1 VAEES
6 KWAGDCYRRGNDAM
20 QKQNWDLAVEMF
32 SSCVKFVPDNLL
44 YRQFLRNS
52 AKKKYADNGKGA
64 GTFAKTK
71 LMGIRSRIKKART
84 AENWEEASKAIE
96 EGLYLNP
103 WDTQLN
109 VELAEVSLQL
119 DRGEI
124 AKFAYM
130 EAIKSD
136 PKNKAHLIALAELL
150 RQRAEYDEAI
160 KAYERVSR
168 LDPADLSAM
177 RKITE
182 LQTEKTTHRGGY
194 ENAEKTTDVMANR
207 MAHAA
212 GKSTSSAPGES
223 QENDLK
229 HAIRKAPDVLDNYLK
244 LATYY
249 KSAKQ
254 FQESHDTLVRALEVS
269 KNDPGVREQ
278 LEDVELLLMKYAL
291 DDAKQLAQKSGDEES
306 RKAAAGL
313 SIALRDRRIDVLA
326 ARVERYPANLALK
339 YELASLLMQLQKWT
353 QAIPLL
359 QKASQDP
366 RLKSKAFVALG
377 KCFVYD
383 KKLPLARGQFERA
396 IPDLNVDVE
405 PETFK
410 ECHYLLGRVCEEL
423 GDFAAAESHYGE
435 VLVLDYDYKDAKDRL
450 ENLQGHQKDS
460 GEDHGAANS

>member
-1 VAEES
+1 MADED

-20 QKQNWDLAVEMF
+20 QKENWDLAVEMF
-32 SSCVKFVPDNLL
+32 SSCVKFKPGNLL

-52 AKKKYADNGKGA
+52 TKKKYGDNGKGA
-64 GTFAKTK
+64 GTFGKTK

-96 EGLYLNP
+96 EGLYINP

-109 VELAEVSLQL
+109 VELAEVSLML

-130 EAIKSD
+130 EAIRSD
-136 PKNKAHLIALAELL
+136 PKNKSHYVALATLL
-150 RQRAEYDEAI
+150 RERGEYDDAI
-160 KAYERVSR
+160 KAWEQVSK
-168 LDPADLSAM
+168 LDPQDLTAM
-177 RKITE
+177 RRITE

-194 ENAEKTTDVMANR
+194 EDAEKTRDVMANK
-207 MAHAA
+207 AAAVA
-212 GKSTSSAPGES
+212 GKSSVAPGES
-223 QENDLK
+223 QEADLK
-229 HAIRKAPDVLDNYLK
+229 HAIRKDPGAVEPYLK
-244 LATYY
+244 LASYY
-249 KSAKQ
+249 KSVKK
-254 FQESHDTLVRALEVS
+254 FQESHDILVSAVEVS

-278 LEDVELLLMKYAL
+278 LEDAELLLMKFSL
-291 DDAKQLAQKSGDEES
+291 EDVKQQAQKTGDEAI
-306 RKAAAGL
+306 RKKAAEL
-313 SIALRDRRIDVLA
+313 SIAMRDRRIEVLT
-326 ARVERYPANLALK
+326 ARVERYPSNLSLK
-339 YELASLLMQLQKWT
+339 YELAMLLMQLQKWT
-353 QAIPLL
+353 QSIPLL

-366 RLKSKAFVALG
+366 RLKAKAFVSLG

-423 GDFAAAESHYGE
+423 GDKPAAETHYGE
-435 VLVLDYDYKDAKDRL
+435 VLVIDYDYKDARERL
-450 ENLQGHQKDS
+450 EKLQAG
-460 GEDHGAANS
+460 G

>member
-1 VAEES
+1 
-6 KWAGDCYRRGNDAM
+6 M

-52 AKKKYADNGKGA
+52 TKKKYGDNGKGA
-64 GTFAKTK
+64 GTFGKTR

-96 EGLYLNP
+96 EGLYINP

-109 VELAEVSLQL
+109 VELAEVSVRL

-136 PKNKAHLIALAELL
+136 PKNKSHLVALGELL
-150 RQRAEYDEAI
+150 RERGEYDEAI
-160 KAYERVSR
+160 KAWEHVSR
-168 LDPADLSAM
+168 LDPQDLTAM

-194 ENAEKTTDVMANR
+194 ENAENTQDVMAKK
-207 MAHAA
+207 MAVSA
-212 GKSTSSAPGES
+212 GKSSGAAPGES
-223 QENDLK
+223 EEADLK
-229 HAIRKAPDVLDNYLK
+229 HAIRKAPGVVENYLK
-244 LATYY
+244 LASYY
-249 KSAKQ
+249 KSVKK
-254 FQESHDTLVRALEVS
+254 FQEAHDILVTGLEVS
-269 KNDPGVREQ
+269 KDDPGVREQ
-278 LEDVELLLMKYAL
+278 LEDVELLLLRYAL
-291 DDAKQLAQKSGDEES
+291 DEAKQKAHQSGDEES
-306 RKAAAGL
+306 RKKAADL
-313 SIALRDRRIDVLA
+313 SIALRDRRIEVLT
-326 ARVERYPANLALK
+326 ARVERYPQNLTLK
-339 YELASLLMQLQKWT
+339 FDLAQLLMQLQKWT
-353 QAIPLL
+353 QSIPLL

-366 RLKSKAFVALG
+366 RLKAKAFVALG

-396 IPDLNVDVE
+396 VPDLNPDTE
-405 PETFK
+405 ADTFK

-423 GDFAAAESHYGE
+423 GDGPAAETHYGE
-435 VLVLDYDYKDAKDRL
+435 VLVQDYDFKDAKARL
-450 ENLQGHQKDS
+450 EKLQGGQ
-460 GEDHGAANS
+460 GEATLQ

>member
-1 VAEES
+1 VAEDAN

-52 AKKKYADNGKGA
+52 TKKKYSDNGKGA
-64 GTFAKTK
+64 GTFGKTR

-96 EGLYLNP
+96 EGLYINP
-103 WDTQLN
+103 WDVQLN

-130 EAIKSD
+130 EAIKAD
-136 PKNKAHLIALAELL
+136 PKNKSHLVALAELL
-150 RQRAEYDEAI
+150 RDRSEYDEAI
-160 KAYERVSR
+160 KAWEHVSR
-168 LDPADLSAM
+168 LDPQDLTAM

-194 ENAEKTTDVMANR
+194 ETAEKTRDVMANR
-207 MAHAA
+207 IAASA
-212 GKSTSSAPGES
+212 GKASQSAAPGES
-223 QENDLK
+223 QEADLK
-229 HAIRKAPDVLDNYLK
+229 HAIRKAPDVIENYLK
-244 LATYY
+244 LASYY
-249 KSAKQ
+249 KNTKKL
-254 FQESHDTLVRALEVS
+254 QESHDILVKAVEVS
-269 KNDPGVREQ
+269 QNDPSVREQ
-278 LEDVELLLMKYAL
+278 LEDAELLLLKYAL
-291 DDAKQLAQKSGDEES
+291 EDAKHKANQGGSDED
-306 RKAAAGL
+306 RKKAAEL
-313 SIALRDRRIDVLA
+313 SIRLRDRRIEVLT
-326 ARVERYPANLALK
+326 ARVERYPSNLSLK
-339 YELASLLMQLQKWT
+339 FELAQLLMQLQKWT

-359 QKASQDP
+359 QKSSQDP
-366 RLKSKAFVALG
+366 RLKGKAFVALG

-396 IPDLNVDVE
+396 VPDLNVETE

-410 ECHYLLGRVCEEL
+410 ECHYLLARVCEEI
-423 GDFAAAESHYGE
+423 GDGPAAESHYGE
-435 VLVLDYDYKDAKDRL
+435 VLVVDYDYKDARVRL
-450 ENLQGHQKDS
+450 EKLQENQG
-460 GEDHGAANS
+460 GGGTANA